1 MPLLQDGTVMRRF
14 RSRNRPSDTEHEDLS
29 TRERAAIED
38 VTQTI
43 EGLNATLTFTFKAA
57 QGEEVQ
63 RARPANTRPGFT
75 ILKNEKDLAMPVMDG
90 FEATRL
96 IRAFEDSQ
104 PPDHRRALIV
114 GLTAHY
120 GYGLTPNASM
130 FSRSPSGG
138 FDLLL
143 SKPIRMSEL
152 YDMFLGGPD
161 TNIIMLYGSLTEE
174 EKSGYPRLLEKDPA
188 LGDDPRS
195 NAIRAELE
203 RRLASEF
210 AVIEDTRR
218 AAVALKR
225 LLPKKS
231 VVCVN
236 IFIILDAIHHL
247 PGAPSVLLLPHHH
260 CGFYGFQRL
269 REHHNAAEPPSAAS
283 PPSSNLDSI
292 AFLATLLAKPFSTA
306 TTPESRRDSHL
317 TLNSAYWPLRFYDL
331 RHIFTFTGTVSAP
344 VLPPYPF
351 SMSSRTRRGV
361 PATPRVISP
370 SPTPSDATERSQDGS
385 GYFGPVT
392 RSAAR
397 RRQTGSVAPQLPIQE
412 NLDEESDPELR
423 RARTRS
429 RSPIKSRKMGSLARA
444 KPETKPDLGSPD
456 STVDLANGTNGMTK
470 PSDGLLAPPS
480 LVIGSSIGWNWRDFS
495 RSPSPLGL
503 IPIHRHFQT
512 LIHKH
517 EVPRKALHVSI
528 GFFVYWLYVTGTQTS
543 SVPPYL
549 MAALIPIASV
559 DFLRHKYASLNR
571 FYVKYLGALMRET
584 EYAGWNGVIFYLL
597 GAWIVL
603 RFFPKDV
610 SVVAVMLLSWCDTAA
625 STFGRL
631 YGRYT
636 PRIRRGK
643 SLAGSFAAFL
653 VGVATAGWFWGALAP
668 RTGPFPGDDQ
678 HPFMFQGVLRLPAS
692 VADVLGLDKS
702 TVLGGPAAVGVMSLW
717 SGLVAAGSEVI
728 DLFGWDDNLT
738 IPVLSGLG
746 IWGFLKIF
754 G

>member
-1 MPLLQDGTVMRRF
+1 MPIMGGRQ
-14 RSRNRPSDTEHEDLS
+14 
-29 TRERAAIED
+29 
-38 VTQTI
+38 
-43 EGLNATLTFTFKAA
+43 AT
-57 QGEEVQ
+57 
-63 RARPANTRPGFT
+63 
-75 ILKNEKDLAMPVMDG
+75 D
-90 FEATRL
+90 L
-96 IRAFEDSQ
+96 IRAFESSR
-104 PPDHRRALIV
+104 PSHRRALIV
-114 GLTAHY
+114 GMIAHHIIPPNTAISSF
-120 GYGLTPNASM
+120 PNADVLM
-130 FSRSPSGG
+130 
-138 FDLLL
+138 
-143 SKPIRMSEL
+143 SKPIRLQDL
-152 YDMFLGGPD
+152 YEMFLGGPE
-161 TNIIMLYGSLTEE
+161 TNIAMLYGNLTEE
-174 EKSGYPRLLEKDPA
+174 EKSAYPRLVEPDVK

-195 NAIRAELE
+195 NAIVKELK
-203 RRLASEF
+203 RTQSKYGG
-210 AVIEDTRR
+210 R
-218 AAVALKR
+218 AAISYFGKIIVKVVAA
-225 LLPKKS
+225 S
-231 VVCVN
+231 VE
-236 IFIILDAIHHL
+236 
-247 PGAPSVLLLPHHH
+247 GA
-260 CGFYGFQRL
+260 RDTL
-269 REHHNAAEPPSAAS
+269 REHYNAAEPPSAAS
-283 PPSSNLDSI
+283 PPSFNLDSI
-292 AFLATLLAKPFSTA
+292 ALLATLLAKPFSTA
-306 TTPESRRDSHL
+306 TSESRRDSHL
-317 TLNSAYWPLRFYDL
+317 ILCSAYWPLRFYDL
-331 RHIFTFTGTVSAP
+331 RHIFTGTVSAP

-351 SMSSRTRRGV
+351 SMSSRARRGV

-370 SPTPSDATERSQDGS
+370 SPTPSDPTERLQDGS
-385 GYFGPVT
+385 GYYGPVT

-397 RRQTGSVAPQLPIQE
+397 RRQTGSVAPQFPLQE
-412 NLDEESDPELR
+412 SLDEESDPELR

-429 RSPIKSRKMGSLARA
+429 RSPIKARKMQSLARA
-444 KPETKPDLGSPD
+444 KADTEPESSSADGAASP
-456 STVDLANGTNGMTK
+456 ANGATK
-470 PSDGLLAPPS
+470 SSDGLLAPPS
-480 LVIGSSIGWNWRDFS
+480 LAVASSIGWNWRDFS

-653 VGVATAGWFWGALAP
+653 VGVATAGWFWGILAP

-678 HPFMFQGVLRLPAS
+678 HPFMFQGVLRLPTF
-692 VADVLGLDKS
+692 VADVFGLDKS
-702 TVLGGPAAVGVMSLW
+702 AVLGGSAAVAVMSLW

-746 IWGFLKIF
+746 IWGFIKIF